1 MYIVE
6 NGVAL
11 VTTKILYLN
20 LGRKAVP
27 IPEADIRWFKTAPY
41 QLSVTIVS
49 LPLERALSV
58 IMALAHTSPFSSSLK
73 LSNQL
78 PPMATNTF
86 SFSAKTLTLP
96 YHSTKT
102 PIMGFNSVS
111 PNSIRTQVRTR
122 NPIRIRAVLDEDY
135 SSKRNSNSN
144 EQRETI
150 MLPGCD
156 YNHWLIVMEFPKDP
170 APTREQMIDTYLQTL
185 ASVLGRFYSF
195 FFTLLTFAYVFF
207 FLVF

>member
-1 MYIVE
+1 MVE
-6 NGVAL
+6 NDAVSI
-11 VTTKILYLN
+11 KI
-20 LGRKAVP
+20 
-27 IPEADIRWFKTAPY
+27 
-41 QLSVTIVS
+41 SVTIVC

-58 IMALAHTSPFSSSLK
+58 IMAFAHTCPFSSSLK
-73 LSNQL
+73 LSNPL
-78 PPMATNTF
+78 PPMATITF
-86 SFSAKTLTLP
+86 GFSAKTLTLP
-96 YHSTKT
+96 YHPTKI
-102 PIMGFNSVS
+102 PILGFNPVS

-195 FFTLLTFAYVFF
+195 FFTLLTFAYDFFF